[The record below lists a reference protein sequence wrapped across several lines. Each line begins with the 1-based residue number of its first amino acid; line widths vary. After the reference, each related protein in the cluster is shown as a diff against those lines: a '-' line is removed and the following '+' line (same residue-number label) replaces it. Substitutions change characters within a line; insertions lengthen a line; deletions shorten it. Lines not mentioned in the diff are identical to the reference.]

1 MPPPKQFVSTAQISD
16 LATMLRELAE
26 VTDKLAKDIEN
37 AGATGLTI
45 DGWRTCGRGLQFLVD
60 QIGKMAGPLTVAKID
75 PKSLMGEGLEYAPT
89 RKPSKAIQE
98 RDKHEAEE
106 KLAEAH
112 KQVAEAKKPPKKPKD
127 DPKP

>member
-1 MPPPKQFVSTAQISD
+1 MLRD
-16 LATMLRELAE
+16 LAD

-60 QIGKMAGPLTVAKID
+60 QIGKMAGPLAVSKID

-89 RKPSKAIQE
+89 RKPSKAIRE
-98 RDKHEAEE
+98 RDSFEADERA
-106 KLAEAH
+106 AEGR
-112 KQVAEAKKPPKKPKD
+112 KQVAEAKKPYKKP
-127 DPKP
+127 PKESPEP

>member
-16 LATMLRELAE
+16 LATMLRDLAE

-60 QIGKMAGPLTVAKID
+60 QIGKMAGPLAVSKID

-89 RKPSKAIQE
+89 RKPSKAVQ
-98 RDKHEAEE
+98 E
-106 KLAEAH
+106 KLDDAM
-112 KQVAEAKKPPKKPKD
+112 KQVAEAKKPYKKPKED
-127 DPKP
+127 NPKPLARKP